1 MTWEQCARQ
10 IDGEVGAGI
19 RTINDKT
26 LTWRDPNR
34 APTLAPPR
42 FDTGAKVGSGSTVLA
57 GVRIGE
63 HALIG
68 AGSLVTHDIPAGAL
82 AYGHP
87 ARVHGRA
94 R

>member
-1 MTWEQCARQ
+1 VA
-10 IDGEVGAGI
+10 EVGNDHTRSLDVWNQPD
-19 RTINDKT
+19 RTPI
-26 LTWRDPNR
+26 LV
-34 APTLAPPR
+34 PPR
-42 FDTGAKVGSGSTVLA
+42 FDTGARIGSGCTVLA

-68 AGSLVTHDIPAGAL
+68 AGSLVTRDIPAGVL

-87 ARVHGRA
+87 ARVHGQA